1 MLKLM
6 ESWTQKNSI
15 RLIHRAVPPVNT
27 LLVLWKRTAH
37 SQLSV
42 MDRCYTVVR
51 SYLFSIWR
59 EGKALD
65 GRAPHRPLLVDLWD
79 ELFHIKWHEEVSAS
93 NLIFEHYFFGIL
105 PWLDGNS
112 EHRHEADRC
121 QDEKTLFLIRIYEE
135 LQKKWFLTMTDRCIS
150 IQHVGAQQSG
160 TRCTWLRET

>member
-1 MLKLM
+1 M

-15 RLIHRAVPPVNT
+15 RLIHHAVPPVNT

-42 MDRCYTVVR
+42 TDRCYTVVR

-59 EGKALD
+59 EGKASD
-65 GRAPHRPLLVDLWD
+65 GRAPCRPLLVDLWE

-121 QDEKTLFLIRIYEE
+121 QDEKTLFLNPDLWRTA
-135 LQKKWFLTMTDRCIS
+135 KKVIS